1 MELISPGPLRGA
13 QELKHELFMRAEE
26 LERLVA
32 IYKLKLCGE
41 EMASLN
47 YGSMLMDQGN
57 TDVLGDQRGQF
68 YDIYMRKREV
78 KLREEWRARGAEKKA
93 EIRAMMQSLDS
104 TSSTMMSKGKATEP
118 MNDHSRQNNSRKLSS
133 SSSNSSST
141 SRSSAT
147 ATNNPAIRSS
157 NSGSLRKENTKAS
170 TGISNETTLQKSIA
184 RSHSSNDRFSLVKD
198 IKARRSQSLR
208 KNAVSLGEPKDF
220 MHLNYDSDALTPPMN
235 TNAPRNGAPKP
246 LLRKSYGT
254 GPTARLSTAKQ
265 RISVASQ
272 APISEENQLE
282 ESFEML
288 EKENEQVDS
297 MRIEDARKLNFSKES
312 WNPAYHRFQSN
323 SHIVESQKSRN
334 SHMQKF
340 LFDVHKA
347 SDFDSSV
354 DSLCSD
360 QATRDSHDINQNL
373 EGKTVRVRK
382 KWGSVE
388 RPFVAVDTSTHSIMD
403 VTKGIKKFLKF
414 GNRSRGAKISNDKE
428 DNHDSE
434 NFSFE
439 NLRNSRIH
447 EGTRTYI
454 C

>member
-1 MELISPGPLRGA
+1 MELISPRPLTGA

-47 YGSMLMDQGN
+47 YGSMLIDQVN

-93 EIRAMMQSLDS
+93 EMRAMMESLDS
-104 TSSTMMSKGKATEP
+104 TSSTMMSKGKETEP
-118 MNDHSRQNNSRKLSS
+118 MNDHCRQSNSRKLSS

-147 ATNNPAIRSS
+147 ATNNSAIRPS
-157 NSGSLRKENTKAS
+157 NSASLRKENTKAS
-170 TGISNETTLQKSIA
+170 TGIRNETTLQKSIA
-184 RSHSSNDRFSLVKD
+184 RSHSSNDRFSIVKD

-208 KNAVSLGEPKDF
+208 KNSVSLGEPKNF
-220 MHLNYDSDALTPPMN
+220 MHLNYDPDALTPPMN
-235 TNAPRNGAPKP
+235 TNPPRNGAPKP

-254 GPTARLSTAKQ
+254 GPTTKL
-265 RISVASQ
+265 RISVASE
-272 APISEENQLE
+272 APISE
-282 ESFEML
+282 
-288 EKENEQVDS
+288 
-297 MRIEDARKLNFSKES
+297 ES

-323 SHIVESQKSRN
+323 GHIDESQKSRN
-334 SHMQKF
+334 SHMEKF

-347 SDFDSSV
+347 SDFDSSM
-354 DSLCSD
+354 DSLCLD

-373 EGKTVRVRK
+373 EGKTVRARK

-388 RPFVAVDTSTHSIMD
+388 RPFVAVDASTHSIMD

-414 GNRSRGAKISNDKE
+414 GNRSRGAKINNGKE
-428 DNHDSE
+428 DSHDSE
-434 NFSFE
+434 NFAF
-439 NLRNSRIH
+439 NAD
-447 EGTRTYI
+447 GTHYEQAARSLFSSTI
-454 C
+454 LCQGK